1 VESEKFATAIMST
14 ECDDI
19 IHLPHYEPKRHPRMP
34 MAARAA
40 QFAPFAAVTGHDAA
54 IKEEGRITDS
64 WTELGDTGNDELNRK
79 MEQVITL
86 LPQHPTVTIEYFLPD
101 SNKSGGSYQAASGQV
116 KRVDEYERMIELM
129 DGRKIAIDMVKDIQ
143 GLG

>member
-1 VESEKFATAIMST
+1 MKNEEFATAIMST
-14 ECDDI
+14 EYDDI

-40 QFAPFAAVTGHDAA
+40 QFAPFAAVAGHDAA
-54 IKEEGRITDS
+54 IREESRITDS

-79 MEQVITL
+79 MEHLITL

-116 KRVDEYERMIELM
+116 KRIDEYERMIELM

>member
-1 VESEKFATAIMST
+1 MST

>member
-1 VESEKFATAIMST
+1 MST

-116 KRVDEYERMIELM
+116 KRVDEYERMIELI